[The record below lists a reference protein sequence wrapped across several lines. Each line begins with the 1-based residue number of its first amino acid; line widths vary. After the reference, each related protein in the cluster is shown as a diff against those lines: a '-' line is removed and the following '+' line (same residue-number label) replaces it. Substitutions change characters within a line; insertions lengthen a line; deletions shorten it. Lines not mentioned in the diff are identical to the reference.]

1 MYFLTHR
8 HVLLCVTACAK
19 NKYCSSFSSSDKF
32 LKFDMINSKIPI
44 KGKAKCFFN
53 NNSLLHAPSKIR
65 LSVWVSLFRS
75 WINLRIKLFLKTRK
89 SLCCL
94 EDAALSAHVFYVGRI
109 YKVQEESYLLYKGG
123 PKNMLVARFLCS
135 EATHYSPKG
144 WNLSRLFSG
153 FSDSVAPMG
162 TAHGW

>member
-19 NKYCSSFSSSDKF
+19 NKFCSSFSSSDKF
-32 LKFDMINSKIPI
+32 LKLDMINSKIPI
-44 KGKAKCFFN
+44 EGKAKCFFN

-89 SLCCL
+89 S
-94 EDAALSAHVFYVGRI
+94 AALKTPLFPHMCFMSGGYMRYKKNLTCCIKEVPRI
-109 YKVQEESYLLYKGG
+109 CLL
-123 PKNMLVARFLCS
+123 PDS
-135 EATHYSPKG
+135 
-144 WNLSRLFSG
+144 SG
-153 FSDSVAPMG
+153 LK
-162 TAHGW
+162 